1 MDEQRQT
8 PKLSN
13 DQIADQHASSP
24 PPPPPQDWPE
34 SGDLHAT
41 LPLSPQ
47 EARGGTSRAIRL
59 PGGRHLR
66 VVVPAGASEGQI
78 ISLEGLGEPAF
89 PGGPRGRL
97 TLTLTMTPA
106 EASGAEAVPTREKK
120 PPKHGLRVLPSRAL
134 LLLGL
139 VLLLAL
145 GSVGSVQLLSL
156 RPRSSGT
163 SASRTPA
170 VHTPLATRTAH
181 VTATS
186 PTQVTPTTTPQA
198 VAPPSAATATPA
210 RGNSYPPANAI
221 LTLNDPLRDNSH
233 GYNWVESRSR
243 CQFAG
248 DGYHVTTAV
257 PLYTT
262 YCNAWATQF
271 SNVAYE
277 VHIRLVKGDAGGL
290 VFRANGVSGTF
301 YYFCIHPSGQYR
313 LLLWSGPTTMAIL
326 AEGRSSSFHT
336 GPEQSNLL
344 AVVATG
350 DELTVYV
357 NHTAHAKVRDGTSRQ
372 GQIGVAASTDGH
384 PPVEVVFSQ
393 AHVWTF

>member
-8 PKLSN
+8 PPFSA
-13 DQIADQHASSP
+13 DQIADQHASNQ
-24 PPPPPQDWPE
+24 PPPPPQDLPE

-41 LPLSPQ
+41 LPLSQQ
-47 EARGGTSRAIRL
+47 EARGGTNRLIRL
-59 PGGRHLR
+59 PGGWQMS
-66 VVVPAGASEGQI
+66 VVVPAGAYEGQV

-89 PGGPRGRL
+89 PGGLRGRL

-106 EASGAEAVPTREKK
+106 EESGAEAVPTREKK
-120 PPKHGLRVLPSRAL
+120 PPKHCLQFLPSRAL

-145 GSVGSVQLLSL
+145 GSVQLLSL

-186 PTQVTPTTTPQA
+186 PTQVTPTATHQA

-248 DGYHVTTAV
+248 DGYHVTTSV

-277 VHIRLVKGDAGGL
+277 VHLRLVKGDAGGL
-290 VFRANGVSGTF
+290 VFRANAVSGTF
-301 YYFCIHPSGQYR
+301 YYFCIHPSGQYS
-313 LLLWSGPTTMAIL
+313 LLLWSGPTTVAIL

-336 GPEQSNLL
+336 GPGQSNLL

-357 NHTAHAKVRDGTSRQ
+357 NHTAHAKVRDGTYRQ
-372 GQIGVAASTDGH
+372 GQIGVAASTDGN

-393 AHVWTF
+393 ARVWTF